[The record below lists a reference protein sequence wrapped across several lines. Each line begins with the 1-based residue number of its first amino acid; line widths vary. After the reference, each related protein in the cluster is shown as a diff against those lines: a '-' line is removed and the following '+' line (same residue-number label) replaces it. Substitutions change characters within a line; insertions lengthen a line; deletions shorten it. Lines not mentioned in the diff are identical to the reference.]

1 MRIPREIMNLIF
13 SFRETNREALTR
25 KFTNVMNQIH
35 QFELR
40 LHQNDHPGYYFPMD
54 FNEKFCFQH
63 DVYTFESKMLYVYS
77 TVVNTYYRLKC
88 GPSILAHGSVTPHGL
103 QTLLMMWE
111 HTHRDLDCLVA
122 LA

>member
-1 MRIPREIMNLIF
+1 MHIPREIIDVIV

-25 KFTNVMNQIH
+25 KFTKVMNEIQE
-35 QFELR
+35 FEQR
-40 LHQNDHPGYYFPMD
+40 LLHNENPGYFPTN

-63 DVYTFESKMLYVYS
+63 DVYEFESKMLYVYS

-103 QTLLMMWE
+103 RTLLMMWE
-111 HTHRDLDCLVA
+111 HTHRDLDALVT
-122 LA
+122 LN